1 MVKLFTAESIVN
13 EYSGYKNVKFNWF
26 VVERDQPQALYSELI
41 KDYIPSEESQYSED
55 AIKEFFTEEEVIL
68 FEKYLYRKH
77 AEDQKKLEIRE
88 IDLPIPNNSCG
99 YGAIGGGSLNGY
111 CDLYREIGYN
121 LPFAVSAYY
130 DLEGNEDFQEKVKA
144 EEREEKKIIEGIPID
159 ELRSLAMND
168 IILRSRLLEIL
179 EEKE

>member
-1 MVKLFTAESIVN
+1 MIKLFTAESIVN

-26 VVERDQPQALYSELI
+26 VVERYQPQAPYSELI
-41 KDYIPSEESQYSED
+41 KDYIPSEEHQYSKD

-77 AEDQKKLEIRE
+77 ADDQKKLEIE
-88 IDLPIPNNSCG
+88 EVDLPIPNNMLPF
-99 YGAIGGGSLNGY
+99 GAIGEGSLDGY
-111 CDLYREIGYN
+111 YDLYGEVGYN

-130 DLEGNEDFQEKVKA
+130 DLEGNEDFRQKVKA
-144 EEREEKKIIEGIPID
+144 EERKEKKRIEGIPIN
-159 ELRSLAMND
+159 ELRSLAIND
-168 IILRSRLLEIL
+168 TILRSRLLEIL